1 MKKSSVSTLHIF
13 EIMTPEPFTVTL
25 SEPIRSIIKTFIAKK
40 ISGAPVVEKGSLK
53 VISVVSESDLMRF
66 AALGELDQPLS
77 DFIGK
82 LAPTNQLVTVQAND
96 PFSEVFKRF
105 LTKPVRRVLVVDK
118 KGHLVGIVSRRDM
131 IAAFIKSEEKKEA
144 ETKSET

>member
-13 EIMTPEPFTVTL
+13 EIMTPEPFSVTM
-25 SEPIRSIIKTFIAKK
+25 SESIRSIIKTFIAKK

-77 DFIGK
+77 DFHGK
-82 LAPTNQLVTVQAND
+82 LVPANQLVTVEAND

-118 KGHLVGIVSRRDM
+118 KMNLVGIVSRRDM
-131 IAAFIKSEEKKEA
+131 IAAFLKSEEKKEA
-144 ETKSET
+144 ELKTET